1 MLMIYVWEFYSICIK
16 SCTRNIEQDNA
27 IEKHVRFV
35 NSVMFLVVSLF
46 WNLMVLLYEFLYKA
60 CDCWYFL
67 IYSLLLLPIS
77 GQEQ

>member
-1 MLMIYVWEFYSICIK
+1 VSDYERDIRLKLDNSDNHRFLVMLMIYVWEFYSICIK

-46 WNLMVLLYEFLYKA
+46 W
-60 CDCWYFL
+60 
-67 IYSLLLLPIS
+67 
-77 GQEQ
+77 